1 MADDSYVIVGTPLP
15 QIKTTDAFGDPKRIN
30 PTRDQ
35 EVRDEQGR
43 RRFHGA
49 FTGGFS
55 AGYYN
60 TVGSKEGWAPSE
72 FVSSRDKRSEK
83 KIAKPEDFMDEED
96 KQMMADASRLVTTD
110 DFDVLGSTERD
121 LQRKRAAARSMQAAG
136 GILGALPDSMIDDI
150 IIPSA
155 EPVGI
160 RLLKRMGWKPGQGI
174 GPRVLKRNRRLKDG
188 PLSDDDTDV
197 PANVTFAPI
206 DSAIVQFT
214 NKTDHQGLGFD
225 PYKNAPEFD
234 RSLQSQTGSK
244 YLSESLETKKAG
256 LKFGAFDEDDEDDD
270 VYGAGPTP
278 LPSMAVDTV
287 LDDQPITRRRRDSEK
302 KQSKTDSESPMYCSD
317 GRPPLPGFVLAPSA
331 KSVKWYPA
339 PEVPRDF
346 VPHHTF
352 SDNEKPIHPSRG
364 RDQPKLTADDRGVV
378 LGETPIE
385 APRRSVFEYMSAENK
400 SRLDNILGFVMDT
413 EGEKHMR
420 KNHWEVP
427 TIDKDAAAAALQGF
441 MPFGDNILK
450 QNRYKQYLN
459 VQAGN
464 SDEKIELVEGFSGED
479 MTKELNEFVQAA
491 RIFKPLSLS
500 MANRFTSASKV
511 VEFTQPAAGLRSAEE
526 IKAAEKLAPAN
537 QAVERMEVPKSQAA
551 KAAAMG
557 MFGPLTR
564 SSVDFF
570 PSKLLCKRF
579 NVPNPHPDHKDT
591 GPETA
596 KDLLDKTTMESMMM
610 NRKPGEGMTA
620 DNAGVPTSQGVSSG
634 PMETSEIAAQQEEDH
649 PDQPEEVEERPA
661 MDIFKAIFDDSDSD
675 SDSDSTSSD
684 GPNDRDKKRADSHVV
699 VNENDQATAEDPD
712 NTDSDKP
719 KGPFRPMFT
728 KRTER
733 SGSSTSGASASAA
746 FQSRTSK
753 LELLSLK
760 DYEDEEDDEHEMGP
774 KLAIPKPAAA
784 SGRSGSS
791 KKTSVSVDKR
801 SESADIT
808 ATATPSESLEP
819 PSVAASAILDQ
830 TEDQDVMIG
839 PPLPAKHSR
848 DVESGTE
855 GLLAPS
861 RHESSSSRK
870 HDSTSSKRHKS
881 SSSSH
886 RSSSWHK
893 SSSSRSE
900 RREDHSTDSRSRR
913 RSSSRSRRRRRHDS
927 ESEDESEQEL
937 NQDQRG
943 PERTS
948 SSSSSRRHETSAKE
962 SSRHDQSSSKSH
974 KRHRERRSKSR
985 SRSKSP
991 KRSSHKS
998 HRDGG
1003 KDRDKERHR
1012 EREKSSKRSRSERHK
1027 SSRHRGEDREE
1038 EEYDLDGL
1046 WVEKEIPPPPNPPS
1060 SSSSQAHTPSLPA
1073 NRPRATAFF

>member
-1 MADDSYVIVGTPLP
+1 MADDSYVI
-15 QIKTTDAFGDPKRIN
+15 
-30 PTRDQ
+30 
-35 EVRDEQGR
+35 VRDEQGR

-60 TVGSKEGWAPSE
+60 TVGSKEGWTPSE

-83 KIAKPEDFMDEED
+83 KTAKPEDFMDEED
-96 KQMMADASRLVTTD
+96 KQASGEMPECHKGLMMADASRLVTTD

-121 LQRKRAAARSMQAAG
+121 LQRKRAAARSMQSAG

-155 EPVGI
+155 EPVGV

-188 PLSDDDTDV
+188 PLSDDDMDV

-234 RSLQSQTGSK
+234 RSLQSQSGSK
-244 YLSESLETKKAG
+244 YLSDSLGTKKAG
-256 LKFGAFDEDDEDDD
+256 LKFGTFDDDDEDDD
-270 VYGAGPTP
+270 VYGVGPMP
-278 LPSMAVDTV
+278 LRSMAIDTV
-287 LDDQPITRRRRDSEK
+287 LDDQPVARRRHDSDK
-302 KQSKTDSESPMYCSD
+302 KQSKTDSQSPMYCSD

-352 SDNEKPIHPSRG
+352 SSSVKPTPPSRG

-400 SRLDNILGFVMDT
+400 NRLDNILGFVMDT

-441 MPFGDNILK
+441 MPFGDNLLK

-459 VQAGN
+459 MQAGN
-464 SDEKIELVEGFSGED
+464 SNEKIQLVEGFSGED

-491 RIFKPLSLS
+491 RIFKPLSMS

-511 VEFTQPAAGLRSAEE
+511 VEFAQPAAGLRSAEE
-526 IKAAEKLAPAN
+526 IKAAEKLAPTS

-591 GPETA
+591 GPEAA

-610 NRKPGEGMTA
+610 NRKPGEGMA
-620 DNAGVPTSQGVSSG
+620 GDNAGIPASQNVSAGTSEM
-634 PMETSEIAAQQEEDH
+634 METTVQQEEEEQ
-649 PDQPEEVEERPA
+649 DQVEEVEERPA

-675 SDSDSTSSD
+675 SDSDSTSVVDSD
-684 GPNDRDKKRADSHVV
+684 NEDKKKTASQVV
-699 VNENDQATAEDPD
+699 VKEDDQEKAAEPENIDP
-712 NTDSDKP
+712 DKP
-719 KGPFRPMFT
+719 KEPFRPMFT
-728 KRTER
+728 KRAGR
-733 SGSSTSGASASAA
+733 SGSAAAPPSTG

-753 LELLSLK
+753 LDLASLK
-760 DYEDEEDDEHEMGP
+760 DYEDEEDDENEMGP
-774 KLAIPKPAAA
+774 RLAIPKPTATT
-784 SGRSGSS
+784 GRSSTSRKSS
-791 KKTSVSVDKR
+791 VTTGQKGDQT
-801 SESADIT
+801 EMMA
-808 ATATPSESLEP
+808 APSESLGA
-819 PSVAASAILDQ
+819 PSLSNSATLDQ
-830 TEDQDVMIG
+830 TAEPDIMIG
-839 PPLPAKHSR
+839 PPVPEKHTR
-848 DVESGTE
+848 DVGSGTE
-855 GLLAPS
+855 EAS
-861 RHESSSSRK
+861 VSSRHDSTRRHESS
-870 HDSTSSKRHKS
+870 SSKRHKS

-886 RSSSWHK
+886 RSSSRHK

-900 RREDHSTDSRSRR
+900 RREGHASDSRSRR

-927 ESEDESEQEL
+927 EGDSESEQESDRDR
-937 NQDQRG
+937 QDKGRG
-943 PERTS
+943 
-948 SSSSSRRHETSAKE
+948 SSSRRHESSAKE
-962 SSRHDQSSSKSH
+962 TSRSDHSASKSH
-974 KRHRERRSKSR
+974 KRHKERRSKSR
-985 SRSKSP
+985 SRSP

-998 HRDGG
+998 H
-1003 KDRDKERHR
+1003 KDTSRERDKDRHR
-1012 EREKSSKRSRSERHK
+1012 EREKGSKRSRSERHK
-1027 SSRHRGEDREE
+1027 SSRHRGEDRK
-1038 EEYDLDGL
+1038 EEYDPDEM
-1046 WVEKEIPPPPNPPS
+1046 WVEKETSTPQSLPS
-1060 SSSSQAHTPSLPA
+1060 ASTSQANTPSLPA

>member
-1 MADDSYVIVGTPLP
+1 MADDSYVI
-15 QIKTTDAFGDPKRIN
+15 
-30 PTRDQ
+30 
-35 EVRDEQGR
+35 VRDEQGR

-83 KIAKPEDFMDEED
+83 KTAKPEDFMDEED
-96 KQMMADASRLVTTD
+96 KQAN

-121 LQRKRAAARSMQAAG
+121 LQRKRAAARGMQSGG
-136 GILGALPDSMIDDI
+136 GILGALPDSMIDDL

-188 PLSDDDTDV
+188 PMSDDDMDT

-206 DSAIVQFT
+206 DSSIVQFT

-244 YLSESLETKKAG
+244 YLSESLGTKKAG
-256 LKFGAFDEDDEDDD
+256 LKFGTFDDDDEDDD
-270 VYGAGPTP
+270 VYGVGPTP
-278 LPSMAVDTV
+278 LRSMAIDTV
-287 LDDQPITRRRRDSEK
+287 LDDQPIARRRRDSDK
-302 KQSKTDSESPMYCSD
+302 KPSKSDSQSPMYCSD

-331 KSVKWYPA
+331 TSVKWYPA

-352 SDNEKPIHPSRG
+352 SDHVKPTYPSRG

-400 SRLDNILGFVMDT
+400 NRLDNILGFVMDT

-464 SDEKIELVEGFSGED
+464 SEEKIELVEGFSGED

-491 RIFKPLSLS
+491 RIFKPLSMS

-526 IKAAEKLAPAN
+526 IKAAEKLAPASP
-537 QAVERMEVPKSQAA
+537 AVERMEVPKSQAA

-610 NRKPGEGMTA
+610 NRKPGEGMA
-620 DNAGVPTSQGVSSG
+620 VDNAGIPTSQAVASVST
-634 PMETSEIAAQQEEDH
+634 ETTETTAQQEEDG

-675 SDSDSTSSD
+675 SDSTSSD
-684 GPNDRDKKRADSHVV
+684 GADDEDKKEVDSQVIV
-699 VNENDQATAEDPD
+699 KEDDQTKAAGPE

-733 SGSSTSGASASAA
+733 SGSSPSVASTSTA
-746 FQSRTSK
+746 FQSRASK
-753 LELLSLK
+753 LELSALK
-760 DYEDEEDDEHEMGP
+760 DYEDEEDDENEMGP
-774 KLAIPKPAAA
+774 RLAIPTPTAATGRNSA
-784 SGRSGSS
+784 SRKASAT
-791 KKTSVSVDKR
+791 KDPTSDQGER
-801 SESADIT
+801 NT
-808 ATATPSESLEP
+808 TPSESLGVP
-819 PSVAASAILDQ
+819 LLSTSATLDQ

-839 PPLPAKHSR
+839 PPVPEKHTR

-855 GLLAPS
+855 SS
-861 RHESSSSRK
+861 RHESSTSKRHESS
-870 HDSTSSKRHKS
+870 SSKRHKS

-886 RSSSWHK
+886 RSSSRHK
-893 SSSSRSE
+893 TLSSRSE
-900 RREDHSTDSRSRR
+900 RREDRSADSRSRR

-927 ESEDESEQEL
+927 EDEGESGQESEQ
-937 NQDQRG
+937 DQRDK
-943 PERTS
+943 ERT
-948 SSSSSRRHETSAKE
+948 SSSRRHEASAKE
-962 SSRHDQSSSKSH
+962 TSRNDESSSKSH
-974 KRHRERRSKSR
+974 KRQRERRSKSR
-985 SRSKSP
+985 SRSP

-998 HRDGG
+998 HRDSG
-1003 KDRDKERHR
+1003 KERDRDRHR
-1012 EREKSSKRSRSERHK
+1012 EREKGSKRSRSERQERHERHK
-1027 SSRHRGEDREE
+1027 SSRHRGEDRK
-1038 EEYDLDGL
+1038 EEYDSDEM
-1046 WVEKEIPPPPNPPS
+1046 WVEKEAPPPHNPPS
-1060 SSSSQAHTPSLPA
+1060 LSSSQANTPSLPA